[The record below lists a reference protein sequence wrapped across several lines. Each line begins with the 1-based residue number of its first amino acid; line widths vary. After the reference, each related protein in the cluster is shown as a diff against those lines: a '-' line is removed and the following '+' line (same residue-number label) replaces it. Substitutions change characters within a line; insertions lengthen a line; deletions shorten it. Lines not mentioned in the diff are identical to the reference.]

1 MSRILVIARTE
12 FLGLVRSKFFI
23 LGIVVMPLLV
33 LGLVT
38 FLGYIER
45 RVDRADRRLAVV
57 DGTGELGRAIA
68 EAAAAHNVGA
78 GSGARRSGPH
88 FLPELVDPG
97 ETPVDVL
104 LLDLSDRVRRGE
116 LFAFVY
122 IPAGVLQAADT
133 PDSIQYYSENTSYD
147 RLSAWLGTVLN
158 EQIRRERLER
168 AGLDPEAVSALITRV
183 PLASFA
189 LVERQPDGTVLAARE
204 VDAIQQLGVPMFFLV
219 VMFMAIMSNAQ
230 HLINATIEEKISKI
244 SEVLLGSVSAF
255 QLLAGKLLGI
265 AAVSFVL
272 AFVYMAGGVYSLV
285 QFGRPDLID
294 PMLMVW
300 FVVFLLCASLLFG
313 SLFQALSSA
322 CSDLKDAQ
330 HLLQPAMMVLIM
342 AYLAS
347 FIVLRAPDSP
357 TAVALSFVPLTSPF
371 AMMLRLALPPGPPLW
386 QLLLAV
392 VLLIGVTTVAVWVA
406 GRIFRVGLLM
416 QGKPPTLPEIVRWIG
431 Q

>member
-357 TAVALSFVPLTSPF
+357 TAVALSFVPLTAPF